1 MFKMLMLA
9 SLIFCYFTPSFL
21 ISEELMNLQ
30 EMQKFQKDFDE
41 EYFEINTG
49 FEKLRHVLLH
59 LVKSTGKMATYCESI
74 EHGKETNPS
83 QVVDEVLADLL
94 IHALQIANYYDV
106 NLSKKYDERIEFI
119 TARAEANRKEK
130 P

>member
-1 MFKMLMLA
+1 MFKMTA
-9 SLIFCYFTPSFL
+9 FLIFHCCYFSFL
-21 ISEELMNLQ
+21 FSEELTNLQ
-30 EMQKFQKDFDE
+30 EMQKFQKGFDE

-59 LVKSTGKMATYCESI
+59 LVKTTGKMASYCESM

-106 NLSKKYDERIEFI
+106 DLNKKYDERIQFI
-119 TARAEANRKEK
+119 NARAEANRKEK